1 MTSNGATT
9 GIETVEIGI
18 IGGGIH
24 GASVAYHLT
33 ARGADVRLFEQD
45 GIASGP
51 TGRSSAVCRA
61 YYVNPFLARTAA
73 ESLEMFREF
82 TELSH
87 GGDAGFHDR
96 GILYLHP
103 AEDRA
108 ALRHHAHRLRG
119 DGVRIELLE
128 GDELR
133 EHCPGWD
140 LDGIALGAWE
150 PDAGYADPVGTA
162 QGLFN
167 RAVQLGLEYRL
178 YSAVSRIRPRESGG
192 AVLTAADG
200 TKTWCRKVLITAGPW
215 TRGLATQV
223 GVNLPLT
230 VERHTIA
237 VFGWNGAPRIPYSYA
252 DLVGGFYVKP
262 EGEELFT
269 VGSLRGDCQ
278 ADPDNFVQNIQED
291 EILAYANPLVRRI
304 PFLSAADSR
313 SGWASLYD
321 MSPDW
326 QPVIGEIADGIY
338 VNAGTSGHGFKLAP
352 ALGRSLADMLT
363 GVDVPDLEQFHPRR
377 FEEHRPLAAGYGN
390 ARILG

>member
-1 MTSNGATT
+1 MACNGVTT

-24 GASVAYHLT
+24 GASVAYHL
-33 ARGADVRLFEQD
+33 ASRGADVRLFEQD
-45 GIASGP
+45 AIASGP

-61 YYVNPFLARTAA
+61 YYVNSFLARTAA
-73 ESLEMFREF
+73 ESLEMFRAF

-87 GGDAGFHDR
+87 GGDAGFHDC

-103 AEDRA
+103 AGDGS
-108 ALRHHAHRLRG
+108 ALHHHAERLRQ
-119 DGVRIELLE
+119 DGVRIDLLE

-133 EHCPGWD
+133 DQCPGWN
-140 LDGIALGAWE
+140 LEQIAFGAWE

-167 RAVQLGLEYRL
+167 RAVQLGLQHRL
-178 YSAVSRIRPRESGG
+178 YGKVDRIRARESGG
-192 AVLTAADG
+192 AVLTSVDG
-200 TKTWCRKVLITAGPW
+200 TKTLCRKLLITAGPW
-215 TRGLATQV
+215 TRALAGQV

-237 VFGWNGAPRIPYSYA
+237 VFGWNDAPRIPYSYA

-262 EGEELFT
+262 EGAELFT
-269 VGSLRGDCQ
+269 VGSLLGDRQ
-278 ADPDNFVQNIQED
+278 ADPDNFGQNIEDD
-291 EILAYANPLVRRI
+291 EILAYADPLVRRI

-326 QPVIGEIADGIY
+326 QPVIGEVADGIY

-363 GVDVPDLEQFHPRR
+363 DVDVPDLEQFHPRR
-377 FEEHRPLAAGYGN
+377 FEQHRTLAAGYDN